1 MNRIHVAELAVRLGD
16 RISSKGWKPSVH
28 VLEEVDSTNTY
39 AKRLAADGERD
50 ALVVARAQTGGR
62 GRMGRS
68 FYSPAD
74 SGVYFSILHR
84 LSVPLADAVSLT
96 SAAAVAVMRGVRGVC
111 GLQTEIKWVN
121 DLYYRQRKVCGIL
134 AESLTLADGSVA
146 VVVGIGI
153 NLRSAAF
160 PPELAEIAG
169 ALCADGADE
178 AELIAEITKELMPSL
193 CHPTER
199 WWLDDYRQCS
209 CVIGKPITW
218 TCEGR
223 SFCGYAEDIDGNGAL
238 CVRTDA
244 GERQLLQTGEI
255 TLRLR

>member
-1 MNRIHVAELAVRLGD
+1 MNRIHAAELAVRLGD
-16 RISSKGWKPSVH
+16 RIASKGWKPSVH

-39 AKRLAADGERD
+39 AKRLAANGEHS

-84 LSVPLADAVSLT
+84 LSVPLADAVTMT

-121 DLYYRQRKVCGIL
+121 DLYYRQKKVCGIL
-134 AESLTLADGSVA
+134 AESLTMADGGVA
-146 VVVGIGI
+146 VVIGIGI
-153 NLRSAAF
+153 NLRSAEL

-169 ALCADGADE
+169 TLAADGADE
-178 AELIAEITKELMPSL
+178 AELIAEIAGELLPSL
-193 CHPTER
+193 VDPTER

-209 CVIGKPITW
+209 CVIGKQITW
-218 TCEGR
+218 ICNGNR
-223 SFCGYAEDIDGNGAL
+223 FCGYAEDIDENGAL
-238 CVRTDA
+238 CVRSDT
-244 GERQLLQTGEI
+244 GERQRLQTGEI
-255 TLRLR
+255 TLRLH